1 MHQIAQL
8 KYHMNFSLFEIAT
21 MTAEEREFFLEWY
34 VEAKKKE
41 NEAYQSAQTK
51 YDKTQP
57 HFGPAANA

>member
-1 MHQIAQL
+1 
-8 KYHMNFSLFEIAT
+8 